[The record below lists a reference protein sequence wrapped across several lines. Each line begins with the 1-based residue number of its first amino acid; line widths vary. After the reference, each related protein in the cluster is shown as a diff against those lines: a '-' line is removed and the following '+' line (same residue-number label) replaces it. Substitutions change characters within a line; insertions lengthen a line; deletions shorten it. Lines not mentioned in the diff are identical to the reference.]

1 MESSGRSLSVI
12 VPFPAAMS
20 SVAPDGLLRVRVKRS
35 SDSWK
40 VSSTVGTEMV
50 WTVCPTVNLSVPDL
64 DS

>member
-40 VSSTVGTEMV
+40 VSSTVGTRIV
-50 WTVCPTVNLSVPDL
+50 FVISPAVNLSVPDL